1 MVSKLQ
7 AILSINPNAEFS
19 ITDNVIDWLDTTPI
33 SDSVINAKIA
43 ELNTAEANEVTAKQ
57 NAKISGNSKLLG
69 LGLSQEEATA
79 LTGFTPE

>member
-1 MVSKLQ
+1 MASKIE
-7 AILSINPNAEFS
+7 AIMAINANAEVTV
-19 ITDNVIDWLDTTPI
+19 TDSVIDWLDTTPI